1 MKVKKSVAALV
12 VAMLAASNSAKAKEP
27 IQSGTVVLAGLDKF
41 AAGLSEK
48 GKRDFSP
55 DVAVT
60 MGYVLG
66 VADSDGAVCLEQR
79 VSMAQILMTVRGYM
93 KGHQELMDKSA
104 VVAVSGALRQAFP
117 CQAGRPAG
125 IGR

>member
-12 VAMLAASNSAKAKEP
+12 LAILAASDSVIAKEP
-27 IQSGTVVLAGLDKF
+27 IQSGTVVLAGLEKF
-41 AAGLSEK
+41 AAGMSEK

-66 VADSDGAVCLEQR
+66 VADSDGAVCLDPR
-79 VSMAQILMTVRGYM
+79 VSMAQILMTVRDYM

-117 CQAGRPAG
+117 CQAGRPVG